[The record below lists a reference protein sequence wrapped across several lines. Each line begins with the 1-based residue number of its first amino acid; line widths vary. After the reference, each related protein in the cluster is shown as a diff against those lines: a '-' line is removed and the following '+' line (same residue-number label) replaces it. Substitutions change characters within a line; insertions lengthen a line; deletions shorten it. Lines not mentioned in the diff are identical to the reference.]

1 MMRFLQLRKVGTPV
15 RKLWFKLWDH
25 AQDRFKR
32 MCLLSS
38 LHARLLQVNEDD
50 RDQLNE
56 VNREMDLD
64 RDVRALRFPTLLAPM
79 IWPHVVPIEKI
90 DMSRAD
96 YYVSKV
102 MKGIPCWLMYG
113 DEEAIKDDI
122 KHLLRFCE
130 KRGCPQSR
138 T

>member
-1 MMRFLQLRKVGTPV
+1 MRFLQPLKVGNPV
-15 RKLWFKLWDH
+15 SKLWFMLWDH

-38 LHARLLQVNEDD
+38 LHAQLLHVNEDD
-50 RDQLNE
+50 RDQLLE

-79 IWPHVVPIEKI
+79 IWPHVITIDKI
-90 DMSRAD
+90 DMQRQD
-96 YYVSKV
+96 FYINKV
-102 MKGIPCWLMYG
+102 MKAIPCWLRYG

-122 KHLLRFCE
+122 RHLLRFCE
-130 KRGCPQSR
+130 KRGCLPSR
-138 T
+138 A